1 MVKKTNILPDH
12 TTNLYPDK
20 KLEKLPPNK
29 DYLYIF
35 RGDENKGYGE
45 LSAFQ
50 ALLSQKKNDYRR
62 TLGRLALCRKLFFPR

>member
-1 MVKKTNILPDH
+1 MVKKTNILPNH
-12 TTNLYPDK
+12 TTNLYPED

-35 RGDENKGYGE
+35 KGYGE

-50 ALLSQKKNDYRR
+50 ALLSQKK
-62 TLGRLALCRKLFFPR
+62 